1 VGLTARLGLDQSHA
15 SRLIEELV
23 TMGLI
28 DRRIDG
34 ADRRAR
40 LLDLT
45 APGRK
50 LVKRLTPK
58 SRAANERILT
68 PLSPAEREVLSI
80 CSSV

>member
-1 VGLTARLGLDQSHA
+1 MNPRLARPH
-15 SRLIEELV
+15 REI
-23 TMGLI
+23 
-28 DRRIDG
+28 RRIDA

-68 PLSPAEREVLSI
+68 PLSPAEREVFVNLLP
-80 CSSV
+80 V